1 MSSAATA
8 LAVLE
13 TLAAHQPVGVSELAR
28 RLDVSKPAAQRAL
41 AVLAETGWI
50 RRSQQQP
57 GRWVLSAKVLE
68 VAGHMGEEMGLRE
81 LAHPLMQELVDASA
95 EAAHLSVLDGTDIV
109 MIDQVESTQPVR
121 IHWPLGSRSPA
132 YAAASG
138 KAMLAALPAG
148 SLPDHLPGD
157 LAAITPHTIT
167 ARTDLDEELTR
178 IRDRGYSTQ
187 RGELRDDI
195 ASVAAAVVTAPG
207 EPIAAISLFMP
218 VHRFP
223 DDDEGESLG
232 RLVAEACTKLGASL
246 ALRR

>member
-13 TLAAHQPVGVSELAR
+13 TLASRQPAGVSELAR
-28 RLDVSKPAAQRAL
+28 RLDISKPAAQRAL
-41 AVLAETGWI
+41 QVLADTGWI
-50 RRSQQQP
+50 RRSHQQP

-81 LAHPLMQELVDASA
+81 LARPLMQELVDAST

-109 MIDQVESTQPVR
+109 MIDQVESTQLMR

-138 KAMLAALPAG
+138 KALLSALPGAALPG
-148 SLPDHLPGD
+148 HLPDELC
-157 LAAITPHTIT
+157 AITSQTIT
-167 ARTDLDEELTR
+167 DVGGLTEELAT
-178 IRDRGYSTQ
+178 IRGRGWSTQ

-195 ASVAAAVVTAPG
+195 ASIAAPILTGPGHPVAAM
-207 EPIAAISLFMP
+207 SLFMP

-223 DDDEGESLG
+223 DDCQPLG
-232 RLVAEACTKLGASL
+232 RLVQDACAKLGASL